1 MIHKETTQNYKN
13 KKRKKRREKEKW
25 DLPWI
30 KLPEIQLSTSYCTN
44 LLPLR
49 HVEKYDLSGNNIW
62 FNIWT
67 FVLPS
72 MWLQLPWWKI
82 VWCFKS
88 RLYCTR
94 LYTVFKVLEVSEVF
108 LSFTCIFKSKLSCM
122 LHFMSHKKR
131 SGEISNGDAI
141 AYGKNSNSGQAVKL
155 QVKFP
160 AEKNTLNICRHWWL
174 AIQLPMDIHKQAVK
188 NKLAS
193 RMEKWLSHGWPTG
206 SKVNLNPIVT
216 AVIGKKLYFITVV
229 KCFPC
234 KFSRLINM

>member
-72 MWLQLPWWKI
+72 MWLQLPWWKNCVMFQKQI
-82 VWCFKS
+82 VLHKTVYCFQS
-88 RLYCTR
+88 SWG
-94 LYTVFKVLEVSEVF
+94 FWSF
-108 LSFTCIFKSKLSCM
+108 L
-122 LHFMSHKKR
+122 
-131 SGEISNGDAI
+131 
-141 AYGKNSNSGQAVKL
+141 
-155 QVKFP
+155 
-160 AEKNTLNICRHWWL
+160 
-174 AIQLPMDIHKQAVK
+174 
-188 NKLAS
+188 
-193 RMEKWLSHGWPTG
+193 
-206 SKVNLNPIVT
+206 
-216 AVIGKKLYFITVV
+216 KLYLYI
-229 KCFPC
+229 
-234 KFSRLINM
+234 